1 MTSSQA
7 PSTAPVLPS
16 ILSDD
21 GNSCSSDTPFSR
33 CDPDRWYFPREKL
46 ETTPSRR
53 SGIDPDKELT
63 YRQQSANFIQDIGQR
78 LQV

>member
-1 MTSSQA
+1 MSSVPP
-7 PSTAPVLPS
+7 PSSAVVPS
-16 ILSDD
+16 VLSDD
-21 GNSCSSDTPFSR
+21 ASSVGSDTPLSR
-33 CDPDRWYFPREKL
+33 CDPERWYFPKERL
-46 ETTPSRR
+46 ENTPSRR